1 MYELHIA
8 NKNYS
13 SWSLRP
19 WLLMKQLEIPF
30 QEHLHL
36 FADDNWES
44 FRDFSPTGK
53 VPCLVEDEVIVWD
66 SLAIAEY
73 LAEQHS
79 RVWPKDWLVRAWA
92 RSAASEMHSGFAVL
106 REECSM
112 NCSIEAKLH
121 HISPTLQKEI
131 NRINELWS
139 QGLTEF
145 GGPYLAGEVFTAV
158 DAFYA
163 PVVIRIRTYDL
174 PMSQPVLDYVERML
188 SLPHLQAWIAAGQ
201 HEPRHELHEAAC
213 LQYADLVHDVRGA
226 Y

>member
-1 MYELHIA
+1 MYQLHIA

-19 WLLMKQLEIPF
+19 WLLLKQLDIPF
-30 QEHLHL
+30 HEHLH
-36 FADDNWES
+36 FFEDDNWDA
-44 FRDFSPTGK
+44 FRGFSPTAK
-53 VPCLVEDEVIVWD
+53 VPCLVDSKIVVWD

-73 LAEQHS
+73 LAEQYPHI
-79 RVWPKDWLVRAWA
+79 WPSNKTARAWA
-92 RSAASEMHSGFAVL
+92 RSAASEMHSGFAQL
-106 REECSM
+106 REQCSM

-121 HISPTLQKEI
+121 LISPTLQKEI

-145 GGPYLAGEVFTAV
+145 GGPFLAGEAFSAV

-163 PVVIRIRTYDL
+163 PVVIRIKTYDL
-174 PMSQPVLDYVERML
+174 PVSQPVLDYVDTML